1 MLPKD
6 LTKDIKTR
14 LQSIRGQIDGLIK
27 MLDEGKDPEKILT
40 QFKAAKSGLDKAH
53 FLLLDETFRKSLAIK
68 ISETSEACPGNC
80 GNEENIELL
89 RQEFPK
95 IEADDLAEKMKEI
108 SRLKKQ
114 LDQFNQSNQ

>member
-6 LTKDIKTR
+6 LTKDINTR

-40 QFKAAKSGLDKAH
+40 QFKAAKSGLNKAH

-95 IEADDLAEKMKEI
+95 IESDDLAEKMKEI